1 MDRRTFLT
9 ATGSGLLLAGC
20 AGRVAVDPRANCRA
34 VADVSETRFLKATA
48 GLRPFRNEGFVLER
62 EALGDKALIHHY
74 GHGGGG
80 ITLSWGCS
88 TLACDLVPRGVP
100 LAVIGSG
107 VMGLTTARLLQ
118 ERGQDVTI
126 YAAELP
132 QATTSWVSGGQV
144 KPTGIGSRLSPEKR
158 QQLMDAMAISW
169 ERFQALVGS
178 RFGVRWLDTFEEAHG
193 SRTALE
199 DRFFPI
205 VGEAEGLRRFRTMY
219 VETPRYLSELL
230 ADFLRAGGRMQVR
243 RFASLDEVAAVEE
256 PAIVICA
263 GIGARAL
270 VGDAGMIPIRGQLAL
285 VERQPGVNVAY
296 NLPAG
301 YCFPRD
307 DAVLLGG
314 TWQRGN
320 WSREPDPSTTARILV
335 AHREIAASRCF
346 T

>member
-20 AGRVAVDPRANCRA
+20 AGRVAVDPRAMCRA
-34 VADVSETRFLKATA
+34 VADVSDARFLKATA

-62 EALGDKALIHHY
+62 QALGGKTLVHNY

-88 TLACDLVPRGVP
+88 TMACDLVPRHVP
-100 LAVIGSG
+100 AAVIGAG

-126 YAAELP
+126 LTAELP

-144 KPTGIGSRLSPEKR
+144 KPTGVGRRLAPEKR
-158 QQLMDAMAISW
+158 RQLMSAMAISW
-169 ERFQALVGS
+169 ERFQALVGT
-178 RFGVRWLDTFEEAHG
+178 RYGVRWLDTFEAARG
-193 SRTALE
+193 GRTALE
-199 DRFFPI
+199 DRYFP
-205 VGEAEGLRRFRTMY
+205 VLDEAQGLRRFRTMY

-230 ADFLRAGGRMQVR
+230 ADFLRAGGRMRVR
-243 RFASLDEVAAVEE
+243 RFGSLDEVAALDE
-256 PAIVICA
+256 PAIVNCT

-270 VGDAGMIPIRGQLAL
+270 VSDAGMIPIRGQLAL
-285 VERQPGVNVAY
+285 VERQPGIDVAY
-296 NLPAG
+296 NLPEG

-314 TWQRGN
+314 TWQRGDR
-320 WSREPDPSTTARILV
+320 SREPDPATTARILA
-335 AHREIAASRCF
+335 AHREIAATRCF